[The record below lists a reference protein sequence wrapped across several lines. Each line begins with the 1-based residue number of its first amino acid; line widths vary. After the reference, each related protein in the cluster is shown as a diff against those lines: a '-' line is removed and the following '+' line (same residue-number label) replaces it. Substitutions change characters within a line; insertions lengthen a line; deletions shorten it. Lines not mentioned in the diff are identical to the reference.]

1 MKQGILLAAFGSS
14 NPQGENTLKSFDLR
28 VRTRF
33 DLPLRWAFTS
43 LILRERLAAARIKRD
58 SVRKALQK
66 MSFEKY
72 THVAVQPLQTIPG
85 SEYMALLED
94 VQWVMQE
101 YKMKIFVGRPL
112 LSSAEDIDLAAR
124 AVLDHLPNER
134 SISEAVVFMGHGAKH
149 EAVKRYEDLAHA
161 VYAKDINVH
170 VGTMNGA
177 LTLKQILPKLENC
190 SKVWLMPLLSVIGQ
204 HALKDMAGKG
214 KNSWKNRIEHAGHEC
229 IPVLHGIAEY
239 TGFIDIWMKHLE
251 LTLSEMESA
260 CIKSS

>member
-28 VRTRF
+28 VRNRF
-33 DLPLRWAFTS
+33 ELPLRWAFTS

-85 SEYMALLED
+85 SEYMALLQD
-94 VQWVMQE
+94 VEWIMQE
-101 YKMKIFVGRPL
+101 YKMKIFVGKPL
-112 LSSAEDIDLAAR
+112 LSSPEDINLAAN
-124 AVLDHLPNER
+124 AVLRHLPKGR
-134 SISEAVVFMGHGAKH
+134 KSADAVIFMGHGAKH

-161 VYAKDINVH
+161 VYAKDIDTH

-177 LTLKQILPKLENC
+177 ITLKHILPKLEK
-190 SKVWLMPLLSVIGQ
+190 SKKVWLMPLLSVVGL

-214 KNSWKNRIEHAGHEC
+214 KNSWKSRIESAGHEC

-239 TGFIDIWMKHLE
+239 DGFIDIWMQHLE
-251 LTLSEMESA
+251 LTLSEMESV
-260 CIKSS
+260 CK